1 MWGLLW
7 CAVATAW
14 CVFELTALSKADA
27 RGLWPTH
34 WVGSANRPPFIKPQ
48 TFKAERQKPEKSSS
62 PDAVTVWLCF
72 ISGIRIPFKKVNSL
86 YVYYI
91 LVKKKYSA
99 SS

>member
-1 MWGLLW
+1 MWGLLC
-7 CAVATAW
+7 CAVASAW
-14 CVFELTALSKADA
+14 CVFELTALRKADA
-27 RGLWPTH
+27 QGLWPTH

-62 PDAVTVWLCF
+62 PEAVTVWLCF
-72 ISGIRIPFKKVNSL
+72 IFWHQNIFKKLNSL